1 MAAIK
6 VRYWAAAKEAAG
18 TGEEIV
24 SADTLAAAIATVI
37 ARRAGGDG
45 RFAAIL
51 ARSSLLIDG
60 QQAGNQAAESIALR
74 DQQVL
79 EVLPPFAGG

>member
-18 TGEEIV
+18 TAEEMV
-24 SADTLAAAIATVI
+24 NADTLAAAIATVI
-37 ARRAGGDG
+37 AGRAGGDG
-45 RFAAIL
+45 RFAAVL

-60 QQAGNQAAESIALR
+60 QQPGSQAAESIALR